1 MAGKM
6 KFNPII
12 SRVKLNPEQAVLTCT
27 CVRGRYMS
35 RNSRTTRATICSARS
50 VRTTVTSYCSQRSTS
65 NFT

>member
-27 CVRGRYMS
+27 CVRGRYVT
-35 RNSRTTRATICSARS
+35 RTSRTTRATICRGRS
-50 VRTTVTSYCSQRSTS
+50 VRTTSTAYCSGSATS